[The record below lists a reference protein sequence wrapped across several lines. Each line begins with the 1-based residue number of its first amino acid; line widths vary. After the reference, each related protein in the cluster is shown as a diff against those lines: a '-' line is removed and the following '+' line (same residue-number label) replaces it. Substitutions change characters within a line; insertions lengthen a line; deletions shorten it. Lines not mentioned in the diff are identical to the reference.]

1 MHADVFDA
9 EGNRLG
15 DGPVANIISA
25 ATTCA
30 LDAAGTWVM
39 TCAAD
44 KRALDLLQ
52 SERRVNVYIG
62 GRRLVQGIIRKRTII
77 EAATGV
83 MLQVEGP
90 DILDEL
96 KRRNV
101 LLGRGFANETLQSV
115 CDTLIGLVPGWTIDV
130 DAAIAGNRLN
140 MRLDGVSVLKA
151 FQELFPRYGYHFRL
165 GANKQLVVGRFG
177 QASGYRAHAIR
188 WYTEEASDELVIVQQ
203 LTEEADTENLINRL
217 YLQGAGEGTAALTL
231 EGSTRSAPYPI
242 KELTGPDGQTQRYIE
257 DADSIASYGRIEKF
271 VQFKE
276 IGALSNSQADIRH
289 AANALYDAGAAHLG
303 RYAAPYRNYSV
314 VLRNAKSLQIGD
326 TIHLD
331 YKAEVET
338 VDGAARYFD
347 LRGDF
352 WIMEC
357 DESVGSETLTSLRI
371 ANVDRPPD
379 TAAAR
384 VQSAIESVQARDLK
398 PSLSTN
404 TRTFVYEAPVS
415 ENTPARFP
423 LRFSDATRELLRVNL
438 YLKTRPLTVNATT
451 VATADATTTA
461 DGGSDT
467 TADGGV
473 DTTAGGGATIGS
485 LSGATTSSEHSFVPL
500 SGGGETTESGGGTML
515 SGGGVTSND
524 GVLAPLSG
532 GGVTSESA
540 TIPQVAA
547 PATTSSDGGTRT
559 SKESGNHRHK
569 MFDHLRSGN
578 FSGTA
583 ARLMQATSSDS
594 QGRDVAF
601 WAVGQTAGEDL
612 YTKDSAGRHR
622 HDIDPHSHIVQAH
635 THDIEPHAHVIPDHT
650 HDIQAHDHT
659 IPDHTHPV
667 DPHIHVIP
675 DHTHNIPAHR
685 HTIPAHRH
693 SISSHVH
700 SIGNHRHSIGNH
712 SHEIAGHSHAVTFGL
727 MVDTALPRNVRVFLN
742 GTDRTALLFDREAL
756 ATGERQRLDASGNS
770 GALANQLYKEA
781 GGLRREHTLEVR
793 AEGQGTVELTIEI
806 FEITQAIALP
816 LNTANVIIS

>member
-1 MHADVFDA
+1 MHADIFDA

-25 ATTCA
+25 STTCA

-77 EAATGV
+77 EAAAGV

-115 CDTLIGLVPGWTIDV
+115 CDALIGLVPGWTIDV
-130 DAAIAGNRLN
+130 DTAIAGNRLN

-276 IGALSNSQADIRH
+276 IGALSNSEADIRH

-331 YKAEVET
+331 YKAEVDT

-467 TADGGV
+467 TADGGA
-473 DTTAGGGATIGS
+473 DTTADGGATIGS
-485 LSGATTSSEHSFVPL
+485 LSGAATSSE
-500 SGGGETTESGGGTML
+500 SGSAE
-515 SGGGVTSND
+515 
-524 GVLAPLSG
+524 LSG
-532 GGVTSESA
+532 GGVTSEGGGA
-540 TIPQVAA
+540 VQVAHS
-547 PATTSSDGGTRT
+547 ATTSSDGGTRT

-622 HDIDPHSHIVQAH
+622 HDIDPHSHIVPAHTHNIAAHQHVIPGH
-635 THDIEPHAHVIPDHT
+635 THDIVDHSHEIPDHT
-650 HDIQAHDHT
+650 HEITDHSHE
-659 IPDHTHPV
+659 IPDHTHTISN
-667 DPHIHVIP
+667 HI
-675 DHTHNIPAHR
+675 
-685 HTIPAHRH
+685 HTIPNHRH
-693 SISSHVH
+693 SISNHTH
-700 SIGNHRHSIGNH
+700 SIGNHRHSIPDH
-712 SHEIAGHSHAVTFGL
+712 RHEIAGHSHAVTFGL
-727 MVDTALPRNVRVFLN
+727 TVDTALPRNVRVFLN

-756 ATGERQRLDASGNS
+756 ATGERQRVDASGNS